1 MDDKVKIGLIGLG
14 RMGRIY
20 VEALTFRIPRAELV
34 AVADINGEAAK
45 KIAASYRIK
54 HWFGGSHR
62 CFYQRPYRDYCR
74 RC

>member
-34 AVADINGEAAK
+34 AVADIN
-45 KIAASYRIK
+45 
-54 HWFGGSHR
+54 
-62 CFYQRPYRDYCR
+62 
-74 RC
+74 